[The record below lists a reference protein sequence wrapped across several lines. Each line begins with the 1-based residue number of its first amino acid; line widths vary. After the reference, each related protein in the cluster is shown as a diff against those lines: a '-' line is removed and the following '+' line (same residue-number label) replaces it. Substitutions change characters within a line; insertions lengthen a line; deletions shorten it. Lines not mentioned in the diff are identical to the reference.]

1 MSFFKPNKTKEAV
14 QESSG
19 NGSKYISKSGI
30 YPGTIKIASVD
41 VNDSGARAI
50 NFNFEGEDGSESTFY
65 GLKLDNNDGSENFAA
80 KIFNRLTVIADIEDV
95 QDPEEEDHRIGKDN
109 KEVTLAVLPDFT
121 DFECIIR
128 VQEEYSR
135 IGAKWIKNDD
145 GFNIRKSMVIR
156 DFYRADGAH
165 AEEIVDE
172 SEIGVKIQKDND
184 YASNVTYRESAKG
197 AGDAPTAEE
206 VAEWKESKKSGAKP
220 AAKKTAPKAA
230 PKGKFAGFK

>member
-1 MSFFKPNKTKEAV
+1 MSFFKTAATKEAV
-14 QESSG
+14 QENSG
-19 NGSKYISKSGI
+19 GAKYISKSGI

-65 GLKLDNNDGSENFAA
+65 GLKLDNNDGSANFAA
-80 KIFNRLTVIADIEDV
+80 KIFNRLCVIADVEEV
-95 QDPEEEDHRIGKDN
+95 QDPEEEEHKVGKDQ
-109 KEVTLAVLPDFT
+109 KLVTLAVLPDFE
-121 DFECIIR
+121 DFECIVR

-156 DFYRADGAH
+156 DFYRVDGAH
-165 AEEIVDE
+165 AEEIIDE
-172 SEIGVKIQKDND
+172 TEIGVKIQKDHG
-184 YASNVTYRESAKG
+184 YAENVTYRESERG

-206 VAEWKESKKSGAKP
+206 VAEWKESKKSGAKTP
-220 AAKKTAPKAA
+220 AAKTPPKAA